1 MWYLLLYLLGVI
13 VCWFIVAHVND
24 NTKERDKLKPAIIL
38 LSWALVLAC
47 ILIILY
53 DILWTPIK
61 DFKIFNPSLKYFK
74 NDRIKKG

>member
-13 VCWFIVAHVND
+13 LCWFIVAYVND

-38 LSWALVLAC
+38 LSWAFILAC

-53 DILWTPIK
+53 DMLWTPIK

-74 NDRIKKG
+74 NDRIRKG